1 MKQAIEKYNLELRVC
16 GPVFVGCGYE
26 IQKKEYLFLSQNTIG
41 VIDPEKLYMFAKKR
55 HLSGELE
62 KFMVTDT

>member
-41 VIDPEKLYMFAKKR
+41 VIDPEKLYM
-55 HLSGELE
+55 
-62 KFMVTDT
+62 